1 MKGGAGRSPGR
12 IHKGGRDALGEK
24 PKKFPEKYENI
35 SYFSRPLSSRIL
47 ETVKAGG
54 EAFPRRNS
62 GVASTPQVHTNWRKE
77 HMKKLVSFVL
87 AGALALSLAAC
98 GSTPS
103 STPASTPAS
112 EPASASAPASEPAE
126 QFETVDL
133 RVAYMPNMGS
143 NSLLAT
149 AINMGYFEEMG
160 LNVTLTEFQGGP
172 QEIAAM
178 ASGDIDISQIG
189 HGAHAL
195 CIEGQAKIFH
205 LDCTSLAD
213 AVVANTEKGIN
224 SIADLKGKTIAVS
237 SGTSAEIILNLA
249 LASAGLTQ
257 DDVTLVEMDANGMVS
272 AMVSGGVD
280 ACATWSPSTLTIAN
294 ALGDKAL
301 TLATNNDYVDQV
313 TFPSSFIT
321 TEEFANANH
330 DVLVRFSRAL
340 LKAQDYR
347 AANIEEV
354 AKWVAKQCKADEQTM
369 LDCVGEGNWLTGEFI
384 AQGLKDG
391 TVKNYYQNQQKVFID
406 AGRITEEVPV
416 EDYILFDVM
425 QEAVDATYGA

>member
-1 MKGGAGRSPGR
+1 
-12 IHKGGRDALGEK
+12 
-24 PKKFPEKYENI
+24 
-35 SYFSRPLSSRIL
+35 
-47 ETVKAGG
+47 
-54 EAFPRRNS
+54 
-62 GVASTPQVHTNWRKE
+62 
-77 HMKKLVSFVL
+77 MKKLLSLAL
-87 AGALALSLAAC
+87 AGVMALSLAAC

-112 EPASASAPASEPAE
+112 GSTSASTPASEPAE
-126 QFETVDL
+126 EFETVDL

-149 AINMGYFEEMG
+149 ALNMGYFEEMG

-213 AVVANTEKGIN
+213 AVVANTDKGIS

-280 ACATWSPSTLTIAN
+280 ACATWSPSTMTIAN

-321 TEEFANANH
+321 TEKFANENH

-340 LKAQDYR
+340 LMAQDYR
-347 AANIEEV
+347 ADNIEEV

-369 LDCVGEGNWLTGEFI
+369 LDCVGEGNWLTGEFV
-384 AQGLKDG
+384 AAGLEDG
-391 TVKNYYQNQQKVFID
+391 TVKSYYENQQKVFID

-416 EDYILFDVM
+416 EDYVMFDVM
-425 QEAVDATYGA
+425 EEAVAATYGA

>member
-1 MKGGAGRSPGR
+1 
-12 IHKGGRDALGEK
+12 
-24 PKKFPEKYENI
+24 
-35 SYFSRPLSSRIL
+35 
-47 ETVKAGG
+47 
-54 EAFPRRNS
+54 
-62 GVASTPQVHTNWRKE
+62 
-77 HMKKLVSFVL
+77 MKKLISLAL
-87 AGALALSLAAC
+87 AGVMALSLAAC
-98 GSTPS
+98 GSTPG

-112 EPASASAPASEPAE
+112 GSTSASTPASEPAE
-126 QFETVDL
+126 EFETVDL

-149 AINMGYFEEMG
+149 ALNMGYFEQMG

-213 AVVANTEKGIN
+213 AVVANTDKGIN

-280 ACATWSPSTLTIAN
+280 ACATWSPSTMTIAN

-321 TEEFANANH
+321 TEKFANENH

-340 LKAQDYR
+340 LMAQDYR
-347 AANIEEV
+347 ADNIEEV

-369 LDCVGEGNWLTGEFI
+369 LDCVGEGNWLTGEFV
-384 AQGLKDG
+384 AAGLEDG
-391 TVKNYYQNQQKVFID
+391 TVKSYYENQQKVFID

-416 EDYILFDVM
+416 EDYVMFDVM
-425 QEAVDATYGA
+425 EEAVAANYGA

>member
-1 MKGGAGRSPGR
+1 M
-12 IHKGGRDALGEK
+12 
-24 PKKFPEKYENI
+24 
-35 SYFSRPLSSRIL
+35 
-47 ETVKAGG
+47 
-54 EAFPRRNS
+54 
-62 GVASTPQVHTNWRKE
+62 
-77 HMKKLVSFVL
+77 
-87 AGALALSLAAC
+87 
-98 GSTPS
+98 
-103 STPASTPAS
+103 
-112 EPASASAPASEPAE
+112 
-126 QFETVDL
+126 DL

-149 AINMGYFEEMG
+149 ALNMGYFEQMG

-213 AVVANTEKGIN
+213 AVVANTDKGIS

-280 ACATWSPSTLTIAN
+280 ACATWSPSTMTIAN

-321 TEEFANANH
+321 TEKFANENH

-340 LKAQDYR
+340 LMAQDYR
-347 AANIEEV
+347 ADNIEEV

-369 LDCVGEGNWLTGEFI
+369 LDCVGEGNWLTGEFV
-384 AQGLKDG
+384 AAGLEDG
-391 TVKNYYQNQQKVFID
+391 TVKSYYENQQKVFID

-416 EDYILFDVM
+416 ENYVMFDVM
-425 QEAVDATYGA
+425 EEAVAANYGA

>member
-1 MKGGAGRSPGR
+1 
-12 IHKGGRDALGEK
+12 
-24 PKKFPEKYENI
+24 
-35 SYFSRPLSSRIL
+35 
-47 ETVKAGG
+47 
-54 EAFPRRNS
+54 
-62 GVASTPQVHTNWRKE
+62 
-77 HMKKLVSFVL
+77 MKKLISLAL
-87 AGALALSLAAC
+87 AGVMALSLAAC

-112 EPASASAPASEPAE
+112 GSTSASTPASEPAE
-126 QFETVDL
+126 EFETVDL

-149 AINMGYFEEMG
+149 ALNMGYFEQMG

-213 AVVANTEKGIN
+213 AVVANTDKGIS

-249 LASAGLTQ
+249 LASAVLTQ

-280 ACATWSPSTLTIAN
+280 ACATWSPSTMTIAN

-301 TLATNNDYVDQV
+301 TLATNNDFVDKV

-321 TEEFANANH
+321 TEKFANENH

-340 LKAQDYR
+340 LMAQDYR
-347 AANIEEV
+347 ADNIEEV

-369 LDCVGEGNWLTGEFI
+369 LDCVGEGNWLTGEFV
-384 AQGLKDG
+384 AAGLEDG
-391 TVKNYYQNQQKVFID
+391 TVKSYYENQQKVFID

-416 EDYILFDVM
+416 EDYVMFDVM
-425 QEAVDATYGA
+425 EEAVAANYGA

>member
-1 MKGGAGRSPGR
+1 M
-12 IHKGGRDALGEK
+12 
-24 PKKFPEKYENI
+24 
-35 SYFSRPLSSRIL
+35 
-47 ETVKAGG
+47 
-54 EAFPRRNS
+54 
-62 GVASTPQVHTNWRKE
+62 
-77 HMKKLVSFVL
+77 
-87 AGALALSLAAC
+87 
-98 GSTPS
+98 
-103 STPASTPAS
+103 
-112 EPASASAPASEPAE
+112 
-126 QFETVDL
+126 DL

-149 AINMGYFEEMG
+149 ALNMGYFEQMG

-213 AVVANTEKGIN
+213 AVVANTDKGIS

-280 ACATWSPSTLTIAN
+280 ACATWSPSTMTIAN

-321 TEEFANANH
+321 TEKFANENH

-340 LKAQDYR
+340 LMAQDYR
-347 AANIEEV
+347 ADNIEEV

-369 LDCVGEGNWLTGEFI
+369 LDCVGEGNWLTGEFV
-384 AQGLKDG
+384 AAGLEDG
-391 TVKNYYQNQQKVFID
+391 TVKSYYENQQKVFID

-416 EDYILFDVM
+416 EDYVMFDVM
-425 QEAVDATYGA
+425 EEAVAANYGA

>member
-1 MKGGAGRSPGR
+1 
-12 IHKGGRDALGEK
+12 
-24 PKKFPEKYENI
+24 
-35 SYFSRPLSSRIL
+35 
-47 ETVKAGG
+47 
-54 EAFPRRNS
+54 
-62 GVASTPQVHTNWRKE
+62 
-77 HMKKLVSFVL
+77 MKKLLSLAL
-87 AGALALSLAAC
+87 AGVMALSLAAC

-112 EPASASAPASEPAE
+112 EPASASTPASEPAE
-126 QFETVDL
+126 EFETVDL

-149 AINMGYFEEMG
+149 ALNMGYFEEMG

-172 QEIAAM
+172 AEIAAM

-213 AVVANTEKGIN
+213 AVVANTEKGIS
-224 SIADLKGKTIAVS
+224 SIADLKGKTIGVS

-257 DDVTLVEMDANGMVS
+257 DDVTLTEMDANGMVT

-280 ACATWSPSTLTIAN
+280 ACATWSPSTMTIAN

-321 TEEFANANH
+321 TEKFANENH

-369 LDCVGEGNWLTGEFI
+369 LDCVGEGNWLTGEFV
-384 AQGLKDG
+384 ANGLTDG
-391 TVKNYYQNQQKVFID
+391 TVKSYYENQQKVFID
-406 AGRITEEVPV
+406 AGRITAEVPV
-416 EDYILFDVM
+416 EDYVLFDVM

>member
-1 MKGGAGRSPGR
+1 
-12 IHKGGRDALGEK
+12 
-24 PKKFPEKYENI
+24 
-35 SYFSRPLSSRIL
+35 
-47 ETVKAGG
+47 
-54 EAFPRRNS
+54 
-62 GVASTPQVHTNWRKE
+62 
-77 HMKKLVSFVL
+77 MKKLISLAL
-87 AGALALSLAAC
+87 AGVMALSLAAC
-98 GSTPS
+98 GSTPG

-112 EPASASAPASEPAE
+112 GSTSASTPASEPAE
-126 QFETVDL
+126 EFETVDL

-149 AINMGYFEEMG
+149 ALNMGYFEQMG

-213 AVVANTEKGIN
+213 AVMANTDKGIS

-280 ACATWSPSTLTIAN
+280 ACATWSPSTMTIAN

-321 TEEFANANH
+321 TEKFANENH

-340 LKAQDYR
+340 LMAQDYR
-347 AANIEEV
+347 ADNIEEV

-369 LDCVGEGNWLTGEFI
+369 LDCVGEGNWLTGEFV
-384 AQGLKDG
+384 AAGLEDG
-391 TVKNYYQNQQKVFID
+391 TVKSYYENQQKVFID

-416 EDYILFDVM
+416 EDYVMFDVM
-425 QEAVDATYGA
+425 EEAVAANYGA

>member
-1 MKGGAGRSPGR
+1 
-12 IHKGGRDALGEK
+12 
-24 PKKFPEKYENI
+24 
-35 SYFSRPLSSRIL
+35 
-47 ETVKAGG
+47 
-54 EAFPRRNS
+54 
-62 GVASTPQVHTNWRKE
+62 
-77 HMKKLVSFVL
+77 MKKLLSLAL
-87 AGALALSLAAC
+87 AGVMALSLAAC

-112 EPASASAPASEPAE
+112 GSTSASTPASEPAE
-126 QFETVDL
+126 EFETVDL

-149 AINMGYFEEMG
+149 ALNMGYFEQMG

-213 AVVANTEKGIN
+213 AVVANTDKGIS

-257 DDVTLVEMDANGMVS
+257 DDATLVEMDANGMVS

-280 ACATWSPSTLTIAN
+280 ACATWSPSTMTIAN

-321 TEEFANANH
+321 TEKFANENH

-340 LKAQDYR
+340 LMAQDYR
-347 AANIEEV
+347 ADNIEEV

-369 LDCVGEGNWLTGEFI
+369 LDCVGEGNWLTGEFV
-384 AQGLKDG
+384 AAGLEDG
-391 TVKNYYQNQQKVFID
+391 TVKSYYENQQKVFID

-416 EDYILFDVM
+416 EDYVMFDVM
-425 QEAVDATYGA
+425 EEAVAANYGA

>member
-1 MKGGAGRSPGR
+1 
-12 IHKGGRDALGEK
+12 
-24 PKKFPEKYENI
+24 
-35 SYFSRPLSSRIL
+35 
-47 ETVKAGG
+47 
-54 EAFPRRNS
+54 
-62 GVASTPQVHTNWRKE
+62 
-77 HMKKLVSFVL
+77 MKKLLSLAL
-87 AGALALSLAAC
+87 AGVMALSLAAC

-112 EPASASAPASEPAE
+112 GSTSASTPASEPAE
-126 QFETVDL
+126 EFETVDL

-149 AINMGYFEEMG
+149 ALNMGYFEQMG

-213 AVVANTEKGIN
+213 AVVANTDKGIS

-280 ACATWSPSTLTIAN
+280 ACATWSPSTMTIAN

-301 TLATNNDYVDQV
+301 TLATNNDFVDKV

-321 TEEFANANH
+321 TEAFADANH

-369 LDCVGEGNWLTGEFI
+369 LDCVGEGNWLTGEFV
-384 AQGLKDG
+384 AAGLEDG
-391 TVKNYYQNQQKVFID
+391 TVKSYYENQQKVFID

-416 EDYILFDVM
+416 ENYVMFDVM
-425 QEAVDATYGA
+425 EEAVAANYGA

>member
-1 MKGGAGRSPGR
+1 M
-12 IHKGGRDALGEK
+12 
-24 PKKFPEKYENI
+24 
-35 SYFSRPLSSRIL
+35 
-47 ETVKAGG
+47 
-54 EAFPRRNS
+54 
-62 GVASTPQVHTNWRKE
+62 
-77 HMKKLVSFVL
+77 
-87 AGALALSLAAC
+87 
-98 GSTPS
+98 
-103 STPASTPAS
+103 
-112 EPASASAPASEPAE
+112 
-126 QFETVDL
+126 DL

-149 AINMGYFEEMG
+149 ALNMGYFEQMG

-213 AVVANTEKGIN
+213 AVVANTDKGIS

-280 ACATWSPSTLTIAN
+280 ACSTWSPSTMTIAN

-321 TEEFANANH
+321 TEKFANENH

-340 LKAQDYR
+340 LMAQDYR
-347 AANIEEV
+347 ADNIEEV

-369 LDCVGEGNWLTGEFI
+369 LDCVGEGNWLTGEFV
-384 AQGLKDG
+384 AAGLEDG
-391 TVKNYYQNQQKVFID
+391 TVKSYYENQQKVFID

-416 EDYILFDVM
+416 EDYVMFDVM
-425 QEAVDATYGA
+425 EEAVAANYGA

>member
-1 MKGGAGRSPGR
+1 
-12 IHKGGRDALGEK
+12 
-24 PKKFPEKYENI
+24 
-35 SYFSRPLSSRIL
+35 
-47 ETVKAGG
+47 
-54 EAFPRRNS
+54 
-62 GVASTPQVHTNWRKE
+62 
-77 HMKKLVSFVL
+77 MKKLLSLAL
-87 AGALALSLAAC
+87 AGVMALSLAAC

-112 EPASASAPASEPAE
+112 GSTSASTPASEPAE
-126 QFETVDL
+126 EFETVDL

-149 AINMGYFEEMG
+149 ALNMGYFEQMG

-213 AVVANTEKGIN
+213 AVVANTDKGIS

-280 ACATWSPSTLTIAN
+280 ACATWSPSTMTIAN

-321 TEEFANANH
+321 TEKFANENH

-340 LKAQDYR
+340 LMAQDYR
-347 AANIEEV
+347 ANNIEEV

-369 LDCVGEGNWLTGEFI
+369 LDCVGEGNWLTGEFV
-384 AQGLKDG
+384 AAGLEDG
-391 TVKNYYQNQQKVFID
+391 TVKSYYENQQKVFID

-416 EDYILFDVM
+416 EDYVMFDVM
-425 QEAVDATYGA
+425 EEAVAANYGA

>member
-1 MKGGAGRSPGR
+1 
-12 IHKGGRDALGEK
+12 
-24 PKKFPEKYENI
+24 
-35 SYFSRPLSSRIL
+35 
-47 ETVKAGG
+47 
-54 EAFPRRNS
+54 
-62 GVASTPQVHTNWRKE
+62 
-77 HMKKLVSFVL
+77 MKKALALVL
-87 AGALALSLAAC
+87 AGAMALSLAAC

-103 STPASTPAS
+103 STPASGSTSASTPAS
-112 EPASASAPASEPAE
+112 EPAEE
-126 QFETVDL
+126 FETVDL

-149 AINMGYFEEMG
+149 ALNMGYFEQMG

-213 AVVANTEKGIN
+213 AVVANTDKGIS

-280 ACATWSPSTLTIAN
+280 ACATWSPSTMTIAN

-321 TEEFANANH
+321 TEKFANENH

-340 LKAQDYR
+340 LMAQDYR
-347 AANIEEV
+347 ADNIEEV

-369 LDCVGEGNWLTGEFI
+369 LDCVGEGNWLTGEFV
-384 AQGLKDG
+384 AAGLEDG
-391 TVKNYYQNQQKVFID
+391 TVKSYYENQQKVFID

-416 EDYILFDVM
+416 EDYVMFDVM
-425 QEAVDATYGA
+425 EEAVAANYGA

>member
-1 MKGGAGRSPGR
+1 
-12 IHKGGRDALGEK
+12 
-24 PKKFPEKYENI
+24 
-35 SYFSRPLSSRIL
+35 
-47 ETVKAGG
+47 
-54 EAFPRRNS
+54 
-62 GVASTPQVHTNWRKE
+62 
-77 HMKKLVSFVL
+77 MKKLLSLAL
-87 AGALALSLAAC
+87 AGVMALSLAAC

-112 EPASASAPASEPAE
+112 EPASASTPASEPAE
-126 QFETVDL
+126 EFETVDL

-149 AINMGYFEEMG
+149 ALNMGYFEEMG

-172 QEIAAM
+172 AEIAAM

-213 AVVANTEKGIN
+213 AVVANTEKGIS
-224 SIADLKGKTIAVS
+224 SIADLKGKTIGVS

-257 DDVTLVEMDANGMVS
+257 DDVTLTEMDANGMVT

-280 ACATWSPSTLTIAN
+280 ACATWSPSTMTIAN

-321 TEEFANANH
+321 TEKFANENH

-369 LDCVGEGNWLTGEFI
+369 LDCVGEGNWLTGEFV
-384 AQGLKDG
+384 ASGLTDG
-391 TVKNYYQNQQKVFID
+391 TVKSYYENQQKVFID
-406 AGRITEEVPV
+406 AGRITAEVPV
-416 EDYILFDVM
+416 EDYVLFDVM

>member
-1 MKGGAGRSPGR
+1 
-12 IHKGGRDALGEK
+12 
-24 PKKFPEKYENI
+24 
-35 SYFSRPLSSRIL
+35 
-47 ETVKAGG
+47 
-54 EAFPRRNS
+54 
-62 GVASTPQVHTNWRKE
+62 
-77 HMKKLVSFVL
+77 MKKLLSLAL
-87 AGALALSLAAC
+87 AGVMALSLAAC

-103 STPASTPAS
+103 STPASGSTSASTPAS
-112 EPASASAPASEPAE
+112 EPAEE
-126 QFETVDL
+126 FETVDL

-149 AINMGYFEEMG
+149 ALNMGYFEQMG

-213 AVVANTEKGIN
+213 AVVANTDKGIS

-280 ACATWSPSTLTIAN
+280 ACATWSPSTMTIAN

-321 TEEFANANH
+321 TEKFANENH

-340 LKAQDYR
+340 LMAQDYR
-347 AANIEEV
+347 ADNIEEV

-369 LDCVGEGNWLTGEFI
+369 LDCVGEGNWLTGEFV
-384 AQGLKDG
+384 AAGLEDG
-391 TVKNYYQNQQKVFID
+391 TVKSYYENQQKVFID

-416 EDYILFDVM
+416 EDYVMFDVM
-425 QEAVDATYGA
+425 EEAVAANYGA

>member
-1 MKGGAGRSPGR
+1 M
-12 IHKGGRDALGEK
+12 
-24 PKKFPEKYENI
+24 
-35 SYFSRPLSSRIL
+35 
-47 ETVKAGG
+47 
-54 EAFPRRNS
+54 
-62 GVASTPQVHTNWRKE
+62 AS
-77 HMKKLVSFVL
+77 
-87 AGALALSLAAC
+87 
-98 GSTPS
+98 
-103 STPASTPAS
+103 
-112 EPASASAPASEPAE
+112 ASEPAE

-149 AINMGYFEEMG
+149 AINAGFFEEMG

-213 AVVANTEKGIN
+213 AVVANTDKGIS
-224 SIADLKGKTIAVS
+224 SIADLKGKTIGVS

-249 LASAGLTQ
+249 LESAGLTQ

-280 ACATWSPSTLTIAN
+280 ACATWSPSTMTIAN

-301 TLATNNDYVDQV
+301 TLATNNDYVDTV

-321 TEEFANANH
+321 TDAFAEANH

-384 AQGLKDG
+384 AASLEDG
-391 TVKNYYQNQQKVFID
+391 TVESYYKNQQQVFID

-416 EDYILFDVM
+416 TDYVLFDVM
-425 QEAVDATYGA
+425 EEAVAATYGA

>member
-1 MKGGAGRSPGR
+1 
-12 IHKGGRDALGEK
+12 
-24 PKKFPEKYENI
+24 
-35 SYFSRPLSSRIL
+35 
-47 ETVKAGG
+47 
-54 EAFPRRNS
+54 
-62 GVASTPQVHTNWRKE
+62 
-77 HMKKLVSFVL
+77 MKKLISLAL
-87 AGALALSLAAC
+87 AGVMALSLAAC

-112 EPASASAPASEPAE
+112 GSTSASTPASEPAE
-126 QFETVDL
+126 EFETVDL

-149 AINMGYFEEMG
+149 ALNMGYFEQMG

-213 AVVANTEKGIN
+213 AVVANTDKGIS

-280 ACATWSPSTLTIAN
+280 ACATWSPSTMTIAN

-321 TEEFANANH
+321 TEKFANENH

-340 LKAQDYR
+340 LMAQDYR
-347 AANIEEV
+347 ADNIEEV

-369 LDCVGEGNWLTGEFI
+369 LDCVGEGNWLTGEFV
-384 AQGLKDG
+384 AAGLKDG
-391 TVKNYYQNQQKVFID
+391 TVKSYYENQQKVFID

-416 EDYILFDVM
+416 EDYVMFDVM
-425 QEAVDATYGA
+425 EEAVAANYGA

>member
-1 MKGGAGRSPGR
+1 
-12 IHKGGRDALGEK
+12 
-24 PKKFPEKYENI
+24 
-35 SYFSRPLSSRIL
+35 
-47 ETVKAGG
+47 
-54 EAFPRRNS
+54 
-62 GVASTPQVHTNWRKE
+62 
-77 HMKKLVSFVL
+77 MKKLLSLAL
-87 AGALALSLAAC
+87 AGVMALSLAAC

-112 EPASASAPASEPAE
+112 EPASASTPASEPAE
-126 QFETVDL
+126 EFETVDL

-149 AINMGYFEEMG
+149 ALNMGYFEQMG

-213 AVVANTEKGIN
+213 AVVANTDKGIS

-280 ACATWSPSTLTIAN
+280 ACATWSPSTMTIAN

-321 TEEFANANH
+321 TEKFANENH

-340 LKAQDYR
+340 LMAQDYR
-347 AANIEEV
+347 ADNIEEV

-369 LDCVGEGNWLTGEFI
+369 LDCVGEGNWLTGEFV
-384 AQGLKDG
+384 AAGLEDG
-391 TVKNYYQNQQKVFID
+391 TVKSYYENQQKVFID

-416 EDYILFDVM
+416 EDYVMFDVM
-425 QEAVDATYGA
+425 EEAVTANYGA

>member
-1 MKGGAGRSPGR
+1 
-12 IHKGGRDALGEK
+12 
-24 PKKFPEKYENI
+24 
-35 SYFSRPLSSRIL
+35 
-47 ETVKAGG
+47 
-54 EAFPRRNS
+54 
-62 GVASTPQVHTNWRKE
+62 
-77 HMKKLVSFVL
+77 MKKLLSLAL
-87 AGALALSLAAC
+87 AGVMALSLAAC

-112 EPASASAPASEPAE
+112 GSTSASTPASEPAE
-126 QFETVDL
+126 EFETVDL

-149 AINMGYFEEMG
+149 ALNMGYFEEMG

-213 AVVANTEKGIN
+213 AVVANTDKGIS
-224 SIADLKGKTIAVS
+224 SIADLKGKTIGVS

-249 LASAGLTQ
+249 LASAGMTK

-280 ACATWSPSTLTIAN
+280 ACATWSPSTMTIAN

-321 TEEFANANH
+321 TEKFASENH

-369 LDCVGEGNWLTGEFI
+369 LDCVGEGNWLTGEFV
-384 AQGLKDG
+384 AAGLEDG
-391 TVKNYYQNQQKVFID
+391 TVKSYYENQQKVFID

-416 EDYILFDVM
+416 EDYVLFDVM

>member
-1 MKGGAGRSPGR
+1 
-12 IHKGGRDALGEK
+12 
-24 PKKFPEKYENI
+24 
-35 SYFSRPLSSRIL
+35 
-47 ETVKAGG
+47 
-54 EAFPRRNS
+54 
-62 GVASTPQVHTNWRKE
+62 
-77 HMKKLVSFVL
+77 MKKLISLAL
-87 AGALALSLAAC
+87 AGVMALSLAAC

-112 EPASASAPASEPAE
+112 GSTSASTPASEPAE
-126 QFETVDL
+126 EFETVDL

-149 AINMGYFEEMG
+149 ALNMGYFEEMG

-172 QEIAAM
+172 AEIAAM

-213 AVVANTEKGIN
+213 AVVANTDKGIS

-237 SGTSAEIILNLA
+237 SRTSAEIILNLA

-280 ACATWSPSTLTIAN
+280 ACATWSPSTMTIAN

-321 TEEFANANH
+321 TEKFANENH

-340 LKAQDYR
+340 LMAQDYR
-347 AANIEEV
+347 ADNIEEV

-369 LDCVGEGNWLTGEFI
+369 LDCVGEGNWLTGEFV
-384 AQGLKDG
+384 AAGLEDG
-391 TVKNYYQNQQKVFID
+391 TVKSYYENQQKVFID

-416 EDYILFDVM
+416 EDYVMFDVM
-425 QEAVDATYGA
+425 EEAVAANYGA

>member
-1 MKGGAGRSPGR
+1 
-12 IHKGGRDALGEK
+12 
-24 PKKFPEKYENI
+24 
-35 SYFSRPLSSRIL
+35 
-47 ETVKAGG
+47 
-54 EAFPRRNS
+54 
-62 GVASTPQVHTNWRKE
+62 
-77 HMKKLVSFVL
+77 MKKLLSLAL
-87 AGALALSLAAC
+87 AGVMALSLAAC

-112 EPASASAPASEPAE
+112 GSTSASTPASEPAE
-126 QFETVDL
+126 EFETVDL

-149 AINMGYFEEMG
+149 ALNMGYFEQMG

-213 AVVANTEKGIN
+213 AVVANTDKGIS
-224 SIADLKGKTIAVS
+224 SIADLKGKTIAATA
-237 SGTSAEIILNLA
+237 GTSAEIILNLA

-280 ACATWSPSTLTIAN
+280 ACATWSPSTMTIAN

-321 TEEFANANH
+321 TEKFANENH

-340 LKAQDYR
+340 LMAQDYR
-347 AANIEEV
+347 ADNIEEV

-369 LDCVGEGNWLTGEFI
+369 LDCVGEGNWLTGEFV
-384 AQGLKDG
+384 AAGLEDG
-391 TVKNYYQNQQKVFID
+391 TVKSYYENQQKVFID

-416 EDYILFDVM
+416 ENYVMFDVM
-425 QEAVDATYGA
+425 EEAVAANYGA

>member
-1 MKGGAGRSPGR
+1 
-12 IHKGGRDALGEK
+12 
-24 PKKFPEKYENI
+24 
-35 SYFSRPLSSRIL
+35 
-47 ETVKAGG
+47 
-54 EAFPRRNS
+54 
-62 GVASTPQVHTNWRKE
+62 
-77 HMKKLVSFVL
+77 MKKLLSLAL
-87 AGALALSLAAC
+87 AGVMALSLAAC

-112 EPASASAPASEPAE
+112 GSTSASTPASEPAE
-126 QFETVDL
+126 EFETVDL

-149 AINMGYFEEMG
+149 ALNMGYFEQMG

-213 AVVANTEKGIN
+213 AVVANTDKGIS

-280 ACATWSPSTLTIAN
+280 ACATWSPSTMTIAN

-313 TFPSSFIT
+313 TFPSSCIT
-321 TEEFANANH
+321 TEKLATEHH

-340 LKAQDYR
+340 LMAQDYR
-347 AANIEEV
+347 ADNIEEV

-369 LDCVGEGNWLTGEFI
+369 LDCVGEGNWLTGEFV
-384 AQGLKDG
+384 AAGLEDG
-391 TVKNYYQNQQKVFID
+391 TVKSYYENQQKVFID

-416 EDYILFDVM
+416 EDYVMFDVM
-425 QEAVDATYGA
+425 EEAVAANYGA

>member
-1 MKGGAGRSPGR
+1 
-12 IHKGGRDALGEK
+12 
-24 PKKFPEKYENI
+24 
-35 SYFSRPLSSRIL
+35 
-47 ETVKAGG
+47 
-54 EAFPRRNS
+54 
-62 GVASTPQVHTNWRKE
+62 
-77 HMKKLVSFVL
+77 MKKLLSLAL
-87 AGALALSLAAC
+87 AGVMALSLAAC

-112 EPASASAPASEPAE
+112 EPAEE
-126 QFETVDL
+126 FETVDL

-149 AINMGYFEEMG
+149 ALNMGYFEQMG

-213 AVVANTEKGIN
+213 AVVANTDKGIS

-280 ACATWSPSTLTIAN
+280 ACATWSPSTMTIAN

-321 TEEFANANH
+321 TEKFANENH

-340 LKAQDYR
+340 LMAQDYR
-347 AANIEEV
+347 ADNIEEV

-369 LDCVGEGNWLTGEFI
+369 LDCVGEGNWLTGEFV
-384 AQGLKDG
+384 AAGLEDG
-391 TVKNYYQNQQKVFID
+391 TVKSYYENQQKVFID

-416 EDYILFDVM
+416 EDYVMFDVM
-425 QEAVDATYGA
+425 EEAVAANYGA

>member
-1 MKGGAGRSPGR
+1 
-12 IHKGGRDALGEK
+12 
-24 PKKFPEKYENI
+24 
-35 SYFSRPLSSRIL
+35 
-47 ETVKAGG
+47 
-54 EAFPRRNS
+54 
-62 GVASTPQVHTNWRKE
+62 
-77 HMKKLVSFVL
+77 MKKLISLAL
-87 AGALALSLAAC
+87 AGVMALSLAAC
-98 GSTPS
+98 GSTPG

-112 EPASASAPASEPAE
+112 GSTSASTPASEPAE
-126 QFETVDL
+126 EFETVDL

-149 AINMGYFEEMG
+149 ALNMGYFEQMG

-213 AVVANTEKGIN
+213 AVVANTDKGIS

-280 ACATWSPSTLTIAN
+280 ACATWSPSTMTIAN

-321 TEEFANANH
+321 TEKFANENH

-340 LKAQDYR
+340 LMAQDYR
-347 AANIEEV
+347 ADNIEEV

-369 LDCVGEGNWLTGEFI
+369 LDCVGEGNWLTGEFV
-384 AQGLKDG
+384 AAGLEDG
-391 TVKNYYQNQQKVFID
+391 TVKSYYENQQKVFID

-416 EDYILFDVM
+416 EDYVMFDVM
-425 QEAVDATYGA
+425 EEAVAANYGA

>member
-1 MKGGAGRSPGR
+1 
-12 IHKGGRDALGEK
+12 
-24 PKKFPEKYENI
+24 
-35 SYFSRPLSSRIL
+35 
-47 ETVKAGG
+47 
-54 EAFPRRNS
+54 
-62 GVASTPQVHTNWRKE
+62 
-77 HMKKLVSFVL
+77 MKKLLSLAL
-87 AGALALSLAAC
+87 AGVMALSLAAC

-112 EPASASAPASEPAE
+112 GSTSASTPASEPAE
-126 QFETVDL
+126 EFETVDL

-149 AINMGYFEEMG
+149 ALNMGYFEQMG

-213 AVVANTEKGIN
+213 AVVANTDKGIS

-280 ACATWSPSTLTIAN
+280 ACATWSPSTMTIAN

-321 TEEFANANH
+321 TEKFANENH

-340 LKAQDYR
+340 LMAQDYR
-347 AANIEEV
+347 ADNIEEV

-369 LDCVGEGNWLTGEFI
+369 LDCVGEGNWLTGEFV
-384 AQGLKDG
+384 AAGLEDG
-391 TVKNYYQNQQKVFID
+391 TVKSYYENQQKVFID
-406 AGRITEEVPV
+406 GGQVTQEVPV
-416 EDYILFDVM
+416 EDYVLFDVM
-425 QEAVDATYGA
+425 EEAAAATYGA

>member
-1 MKGGAGRSPGR
+1 
-12 IHKGGRDALGEK
+12 
-24 PKKFPEKYENI
+24 
-35 SYFSRPLSSRIL
+35 
-47 ETVKAGG
+47 
-54 EAFPRRNS
+54 
-62 GVASTPQVHTNWRKE
+62 
-77 HMKKLVSFVL
+77 MKKLLSLAL
-87 AGALALSLAAC
+87 AGVMALSLAAC

-112 EPASASAPASEPAE
+112 GSTSASTPASEPAE
-126 QFETVDL
+126 EFETVDL

-149 AINMGYFEEMG
+149 ALNMGYFEQMG

-213 AVVANTEKGIN
+213 AVVANTDKGIN

-237 SGTSAEIILNLA
+237 SGTSAEIILNLS
-249 LASAGLTQ
+249 LSSAGLTQ
-257 DDVTLVEMDANGMVS
+257 DDVTLTEMDANGMVT

-280 ACATWSPSTLTIAN
+280 ACATWSPSTMTIAN

-369 LDCVGEGNWLTGEFI
+369 LDCVGEGNWLTGEFV
-384 AQGLKDG
+384 AAGLEDG
-391 TVKNYYQNQQKVFID
+391 TVKSYYENQQKVFID

-416 EDYILFDVM
+416 EDYVMFDVM
-425 QEAVDATYGA
+425 EEAVAANYGA

>member
-1 MKGGAGRSPGR
+1 
-12 IHKGGRDALGEK
+12 
-24 PKKFPEKYENI
+24 
-35 SYFSRPLSSRIL
+35 
-47 ETVKAGG
+47 
-54 EAFPRRNS
+54 
-62 GVASTPQVHTNWRKE
+62 
-77 HMKKLVSFVL
+77 MKKLISLAL
-87 AGALALSLAAC
+87 AGVMALSLAAC

-112 EPASASAPASEPAE
+112 GSTSASTPASEPAE
-126 QFETVDL
+126 EFETVDL

-149 AINMGYFEEMG
+149 ALNMGYFEQMG

-213 AVVANTEKGIN
+213 AVVANTDKGIS
-224 SIADLKGKTIAVS
+224 SIADLKGKTIGVS

-249 LASAGLTQ
+249 LASAGLTK

-280 ACATWSPSTLTIAN
+280 ACATWSPSTMTIAN

-321 TEEFANANH
+321 TEKFANENH

-340 LKAQDYR
+340 LMAQDYR
-347 AANIEEV
+347 ADNIEEV

-369 LDCVGEGNWLTGEFI
+369 LDCVGEGNWLTGEFV
-384 AQGLKDG
+384 AAGLEDG
-391 TVKNYYQNQQKVFID
+391 TVKSYYENQQKVFID

-416 EDYILFDVM
+416 EDYVMFDVM
-425 QEAVDATYGA
+425 EEAVAANYGA

>member
-1 MKGGAGRSPGR
+1 
-12 IHKGGRDALGEK
+12 
-24 PKKFPEKYENI
+24 
-35 SYFSRPLSSRIL
+35 
-47 ETVKAGG
+47 
-54 EAFPRRNS
+54 
-62 GVASTPQVHTNWRKE
+62 
-77 HMKKLVSFVL
+77 MKKLISLAL
-87 AGALALSLAAC
+87 AGVMALSLAAC

-112 EPASASAPASEPAE
+112 GSTSASTPASEPAE
-126 QFETVDL
+126 EFEIVDL

-149 AINMGYFEEMG
+149 ALNMGYFEQMG

-213 AVVANTEKGIN
+213 AVVANTDKGIS

-280 ACATWSPSTLTIAN
+280 ACATWSPSTMTIAN

-321 TEEFANANH
+321 TEKFANENH

-340 LKAQDYR
+340 LMAQDYR
-347 AANIEEV
+347 ADNIEEV

-369 LDCVGEGNWLTGEFI
+369 LDCVGEGNWLTGEFV
-384 AQGLKDG
+384 AAGLEDG
-391 TVKNYYQNQQKVFID
+391 TVKSYYENQQKVFID

-416 EDYILFDVM
+416 EDYVMFDVM
-425 QEAVDATYGA
+425 EEAVAANYGA

>member
-1 MKGGAGRSPGR
+1 
-12 IHKGGRDALGEK
+12 
-24 PKKFPEKYENI
+24 
-35 SYFSRPLSSRIL
+35 
-47 ETVKAGG
+47 
-54 EAFPRRNS
+54 
-62 GVASTPQVHTNWRKE
+62 
-77 HMKKLVSFVL
+77 MKKLLSLAL
-87 AGALALSLAAC
+87 AGVMALSLAAC

-112 EPASASAPASEPAE
+112 EPASASTPASEPAE
-126 QFETVDL
+126 EFETVDL

-149 AINMGYFEEMG
+149 ALNMGYFEEMG

-172 QEIAAM
+172 AEIAAM

-213 AVVANTEKGIN
+213 AVVANTEKGIS
-224 SIADLKGKTIAVS
+224 SIADLKGKTIGVS

-257 DDVTLVEMDANGMVS
+257 DDVTLTEMDANGMVT

-280 ACATWSPSTLTIAN
+280 ACATWSPSTMTIAN

-321 TEEFANANH
+321 TEKFASENH

-369 LDCVGEGNWLTGEFI
+369 LDCVGEGNWLTGEFV
-384 AQGLKDG
+384 ANGLTDG
-391 TVKNYYQNQQKVFID
+391 TVKSYYENQQKVFID
-406 AGRITEEVPV
+406 AGRITAEVPV
-416 EDYILFDVM
+416 EDYVLFDVM

>member
-1 MKGGAGRSPGR
+1 
-12 IHKGGRDALGEK
+12 
-24 PKKFPEKYENI
+24 
-35 SYFSRPLSSRIL
+35 
-47 ETVKAGG
+47 
-54 EAFPRRNS
+54 
-62 GVASTPQVHTNWRKE
+62 
-77 HMKKLVSFVL
+77 MKKLLSLAL
-87 AGALALSLAAC
+87 AGVMALSLAAC

-112 EPASASAPASEPAE
+112 EPASTSASEPAE
-126 QFETVDL
+126 EFETVDL

-149 AINMGYFEEMG
+149 ALNMGYFEEMG

-224 SIADLKGKTIAVS
+224 SIADLKGKTIGVS

-257 DDVTLVEMDANGMVS
+257 DDVTLTEMDANGMVT

-280 ACATWSPSTLTIAN
+280 ACATWSPSTMTIAN

-321 TEEFANANH
+321 TEKFANENH

-369 LDCVGEGNWLTGEFI
+369 LDCVGEGNWLTGEFV
-384 AQGLKDG
+384 ASGLADG
-391 TVKNYYQNQQKVFID
+391 TVKSYYENQQKVFID

-416 EDYILFDVM
+416 EDYVLFDVM

>member
-1 MKGGAGRSPGR
+1 
-12 IHKGGRDALGEK
+12 
-24 PKKFPEKYENI
+24 
-35 SYFSRPLSSRIL
+35 
-47 ETVKAGG
+47 
-54 EAFPRRNS
+54 
-62 GVASTPQVHTNWRKE
+62 
-77 HMKKLVSFVL
+77 MKKLVSFVL

-272 AMVSGGVD
+272 AMVS
-280 ACATWSPSTLTIAN
+280 ALTIAN

>member
-1 MKGGAGRSPGR
+1 
-12 IHKGGRDALGEK
+12 
-24 PKKFPEKYENI
+24 
-35 SYFSRPLSSRIL
+35 
-47 ETVKAGG
+47 
-54 EAFPRRNS
+54 
-62 GVASTPQVHTNWRKE
+62 
-77 HMKKLVSFVL
+77 MKKLLSLAL
-87 AGALALSLAAC
+87 AGVMALSLAAC

-112 EPASASAPASEPAE
+112 EPASASTPASEPAE
-126 QFETVDL
+126 EFETVDL

-149 AINMGYFEEMG
+149 ALNMGYFEEMG

-172 QEIAAM
+172 AEIAAM

-213 AVVANTEKGIN
+213 AVVANTEKGIS
-224 SIADLKGKTIAVS
+224 SIADLKGKTIGVS

-257 DDVTLVEMDANGMVS
+257 DDVTLTEMDANGMVT

-280 ACATWSPSTLTIAN
+280 ACATWSPSTMTIAN

-321 TEEFANANH
+321 TEKFASENH

-369 LDCVGEGNWLTGEFI
+369 LDCVGEGNWLTGEFV
-384 AQGLKDG
+384 ASGLTDG
-391 TVKNYYQNQQKVFID
+391 TVKSYYENQQKVFID
-406 AGRITEEVPV
+406 AGRITAEVPV
-416 EDYILFDVM
+416 EDYVLFDVM